1 VATLPS
7 PGAAGV
13 PAPTGE
19 PGTTDTPAPGYLRLL
34 VVLLAS
40 AAFFDGFDDQVIS
53 LLLPNVQR
61 SFHASVTTLG
71 LIHIPVAAGQF
82 VAFFI
87 VYLSDRVGRRP
98 LLLWTVF
105 GYTLFTV
112 LTAASPTIWAY
123 AWFQFG
129 AATFT
134 GAEYGVAV
142 TMVIEEFPT
151 SRRGR
156 ALGGLMAMGPLGAI
170 LVGLLATAHLQ
181 STPLSWRAFYL
192 VGVVPLLVVA
202 WGRRRLRETARFEAE
217 RARRARSAGPV
228 RRPGRQ
234 QLKELLAAWTSES
247 RGRLVAV
254 GVVSLCQ
261 TLPVSAGTAWWAF
274 YAERQLGYS
283 STRVA
288 LYFLVAAGV
297 GAIGYYTCGRLMEW
311 VGRRPAAGLY
321 VVATI
326 GFGVS
331 LFQVP
336 GHWASFVLLVG
347 AVFFGLGIGPVL
359 SAFATELFPTGIRA
373 QSSAWIRNFF
383 ASTGTLVGPALVGV
397 LGASGGLI
405 GSVGDAASMLG
416 VVLIPSLFIIWRY
429 LPESRGRLL
438 EELSG

>member
-1 VATLPS
+1 VASLPS

-13 PAPTGE
+13 PGPPGE
-19 PGTTDTPAPGYLRLL
+19 PATTDASAAYLRLL

-53 LLLPNVQR
+53 LLLPDVQR

-71 LIHIPVAAGQF
+71 LIHIPIGAGQF

-98 LLLWTVF
+98 LLLWTIF

-151 SRRGR
+151 LQRGR

-170 LVGLLATAHLQ
+170 LVGLLAATHLQ
-181 STPLSWRAFYL
+181 SSPLSWRAFYL
-192 VGVVPLLVVA
+192 VGVIPLLVVA

-217 RARRARSAGPV
+217 RARRAHSPGARRS
-228 RRPGRQ
+228 GRQ
-234 QLKELLAAWTSES
+234 QLLELLAAWRAES

-254 GVVSLCQ
+254 GLVSLCQ

-297 GAIGYYTCGRLMEW
+297 GAVGYYACGWLMER
-311 VGRRPAAGLY
+311 VGRRPTSGLY
-321 VVATI
+321 VLATI

-331 LFQVP
+331 LFQVQ
-336 GHWASFVLLVG
+336 GHWLSFVLLVG

-359 SAFATELFPTGIRA
+359 SAFATELFPTSIRA

-383 ASTGTLVGPALVGV
+383 ASTGMLGGPALVGV

-405 GSVGDAASMLG
+405 GNVGDAASVLG
-416 VVLIPSLFIIWRY
+416 ALLVPSLFIIWRY
-429 LPESRGRLL
+429 LPESRGRQL